1 VDYAT
6 DEERV
11 EELKKWWKE
20 NGKSVIFGVVL
31 GLAILFGWRWWGD
44 YQLNQS
50 LQASTLYT
58 QLELA
63 IQQKKSD
70 EATALSEQIYKKYE
84 NQTYAVYAAL
94 AMAKLRVDEK
104 EPAKAKEHLQW
115 ALAHADSPE
124 LQHLIKLRLARVLY
138 AIDELDEASNL
149 ISGSKGGN
157 FASAFEELKGDIM
170 NKKGNPEQ
178 ALSAYQKAVSL
189 LPAGSRT
196 NPTLQYKI
204 DDLARAQ

>member
-20 NGKSVIFGVVL
+20 NGKSVIFGIVL
-31 GLAILFGWRWWGD
+31 GLSILFGWRWWGD

-50 LQASTLYT
+50 LQASTLHT

-63 IQQKKSD
+63 IQQKKTD
-70 EATALSEQIYKKYE
+70 EAAALSEQIFNRYE

-94 AMAKLRVDEK
+94 AMAKLKIDENV
-104 EPAKAKEHLQW
+104 PAEAKKHLQW
-115 ALAHADSPE
+115 ALAHADTPE
-124 LQHLIKLRLARVLY
+124 LQHLITLRLARVLSTTN
-138 AIDELDEASNL
+138 ELDEASRL
-149 ISGSKGGN
+149 ISSSEGGN
-157 FASAFEELKGDIM
+157 FASAFAELQGDIL

-189 LPAGSRT
+189 LPADSRT

-204 DDLARAQ
+204 DDLAKAQ